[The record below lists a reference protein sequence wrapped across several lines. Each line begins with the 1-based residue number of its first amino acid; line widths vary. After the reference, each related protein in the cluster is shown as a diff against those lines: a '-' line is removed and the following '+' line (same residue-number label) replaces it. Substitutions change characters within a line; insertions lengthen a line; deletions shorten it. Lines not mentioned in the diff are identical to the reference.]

1 MNTEH
6 RGKRQETRGQKSEDR
21 SQIFCL
27 LSSVFCLLSSVFCL
41 LSSDVAFAEIAP
53 TTDYLTDIKSG
64 LSVPVHIATD
74 KWANIYVTDPR
85 RQQVHKFNAIGDLK
99 LTITGITAPLGVA
112 VDGQGNIYVSDDSN
126 NNVSVFD
133 SAGKFLRKLGSGNGE
148 FIMPNDIAIE
158 PSSGRIYV
166 TDSKANIVKV
176 YNPNGSLSF
185 AISDILFPTGIHID
199 SKKGELLIGDQI
211 NSQVKVYDLTGNFI
225 NSFGSNGVGAGLISS
240 LQGLTVDKN
249 GRIYV
254 VDAHKGWIQVFDS
267 AGTHLSF
274 IGSGNL
280 WTPIDVVIDAYNRLI
295 VSSSSDGKLSI
306 YGIDGGKLPSGWNE
320 NYQPDS
326 DGDGIPD
333 AWEDANGLNPNL
345 NDAYLDPDNDG
356 LTNLNEYLSGA
367 DPNNPDTDGDGLK
380 DGVDASPGMAT
391 DNKPSADAGPDTAY
405 NPGIITLNGSGSS
418 DPNSLPIKYTWTES
432 GTNPANATL
441 SDNGTATAIKP
452 TFIATKAGVY
462 KFTLKVANSYFES
475 NPDDVSITIRNLPPT
490 AYAGMDQ
497 TVSIN
502 TNVNLNGAGSKDANG
517 DTLTYQWTQV
527 SGTQVSLVGGS
538 TRDANFTPQS
548 SGVYTF
554 RLAVSDGVNTGA
566 SDELNIIVN
575 GSNTIPVADAG
586 DDQIVYLPAAVT
598 LNGNRSS
605 DGDGEQLTYIWNLLS
620 GPKAVTLSDAANKS
634 PTWTPDTPGIY
645 TFSLTVS
652 DGKDT
657 SISDNVNITV
667 NGANQVPVANAGT
680 DKNVTIYSTVTL
692 GGGMSYDT
700 DNFPSPLTYKW
711 TQVFGTTVSLSSST
725 SMTPNFVPIYEDV
738 LRFQLT
744 VSDGLDTSLYDE
756 VEIKVAGSNT
766 PPVANAGNDQT
777 GVAGTPI
784 SLNGTG
790 SMDNDGNTL
799 TYQWTQVRGA
809 SVTLS
814 GIYSKEPIFTPS
826 QQGVYEFM
834 LTVKDNITSSSDTV
848 TIMVNSQNNS
858 LPIANAGV
866 DRIVEI
872 DSTVLLNGGGS
883 DSDGD
888 TLTYRWQFVSGPAS
902 IILSSTSSANP
913 TFVPKV
919 IGSYVLKLTVN
930 DTKADSKQ
938 DDIQI
943 SVVPKGAIV
952 FNIKA
957 GKDNLLSAT
966 DLSIYPWVD
975 LLIPN
980 GSINGNMD
988 IAIAEEKNPPP
999 PSAGIKM
1006 LKTVLDFAPDGA
1018 KFDSMVTV
1026 KIPYTLSKLSEAGIS
1041 DPKTLKVYTYN
1052 KETQVWEEITPTSIN
1067 TDSQYVEF
1075 ETNHFSIYG
1084 LGSPEKTGGYG
1095 DTSGSGSGGGG
1106 TGGSGGGSG
1115 GSGGWDTGGLGDI
1128 DSGDIKTDGQM
1139 SSGSSG
1145 AGGGGGGGCFIATA
1159 SYGSYLHPHVK
1170 IFRDF
1175 RDQYLL
1181 PYAPGRY
1188 FVRTY
1193 YKYSPPIADIIAEH
1207 YALRVLTRIILL
1219 PFLLVAVIFV
1229 KATLIEKMLV
1239 IILIF
1244 AIMHKNMPQR
1254 HQDTKIKKLFFYSL
1268 CLCVLVAI

>member
-6 RGKRQETRGQKSEDR
+6 RGNKQQARNKAQSSKLK
-21 SQIFCL
+21 IFPFSFIFSCFLSL
-27 LSSVFCLLSSVFCL
+27 LSG
-41 LSSDVAFAEIAP
+41 VAVAEIAP

-64 LSVPVHIATD
+64 LSVPVRIATD

-85 RQQVHKFNAIGDLK
+85 KQQVHKFNAIGDLK

-185 AISDILFPTGIHID
+185 TISDILFPTGIHID

-211 NSQVKVYDLTGNFI
+211 NSQVKVFDLSGNFL

-254 VDAHKGWIQVFDS
+254 VDAHKGWVQVFDS

-306 YGIDGGKLPSGWNE
+306 YGIDGGNLPPNWNE

-345 NDAYLDPDNDG
+345 NDASLDPDNDG

-391 DNKPSADAGPDTAY
+391 DNKPSADAGPDTTY

-418 DPNSLPIKYTWTES
+418 DPNSLPIKYTWNES

-497 TVSIN
+497 TVAVN
-502 TNVNLNGAGSKDANG
+502 TQVNLDGVGSKDANG

-527 SGTQVSLVGGS
+527 LGAQMSLVGGS
-538 TRDANFTPQS
+538 TRYANFTPQE
-548 SGVYTF
+548 SGVFTF
-554 RLAVSDGVNTGA
+554 RLTVSDDVNTGA

-586 DDQIVYLPAAVT
+586 DDQIVYLPAIVT

-605 DGDGEQLTYIWNLLS
+605 DGDGEQLTYSWNLLS

-645 TFSLTVS
+645 TFRLTVS

-657 SISDNVNITV
+657 SISDSVHITV
-667 NGANQVPVANAGT
+667 NGENQVPVANAGT
-680 DKNVTIYSTVTL
+680 DQNVILYSTVTL
-692 GGGMSYDT
+692 GGGMSYDM
-700 DNFPSPLTYKW
+700 DNFPSHLTYNW
-711 TQVFGTTVSLSSST
+711 TQVFGTTVSLSSFT
-725 SMTPNFVPIYEDV
+725 SMTPNFVPIYEGV

-777 GVAGTPI
+777 GIAGTPI

-814 GIYSKEPIFTPS
+814 GIYSKEPVFTPS

-848 TIMVNSQNNS
+848 TITVNSPQNS
-858 LPIANAGV
+858 LPIANAGL
-866 DRIVEI
+866 DRIVEV

-888 TLTYRWQFVSGPAS
+888 TLIYRWQFVSGPAS
-902 IILSSTSSANP
+902 IILSSTSAANP

-919 IGSYVLKLTVN
+919 IGSYVLRLTVN

-952 FNIKA
+952 FNVKA

-999 PSAGIKM
+999 SSAGIKM

-1018 KFDSMVTV
+1018 KFDSNVTV

-1052 KETQVWEEITPTSIN
+1052 KETQVWEEITPTNIN
-1067 TDSQYVEF
+1067 TESQYVEF

-1095 DTSGSGSGGGG
+1095 DTGG
-1106 TGGSGGGSG
+1106 TGDTGGSG
-1115 GSGGWDTGGLGDI
+1115 GSGGSG
-1128 DSGDIKTDGQM
+1128 DSGGGWGSGGSTGDWGSGGSSGGENNTGGQM

-1188 FVRTY
+1188 FVSTY

-1229 KATLIEKMLV
+1229 KATIVQKIFV
-1239 IILIF
+1239 IILIVGIIGKF
-1244 AIMHKNMPQR
+1244 KKWNHKISPEL
-1254 HQDTKIKKLFFYSL
+1254 HKKCHSE
-1268 CLCVLVAI
+1268 